1 MEIVLE
7 ILLELYLELMTWIIP
22 DKCDK
27 KQKRLA
33 TAIAITVVLGVIA
46 LAIWGVVLIADGNNM
61 LGIIPLSIAILLS
74 VIQIAAGIVA
84 VVKRGK

>member
-61 LGIIPLSIAILLS
+61 LGIIPLSIAI
-74 VIQIAAGIVA
+74 
-84 VVKRGK
+84 